1 MPYLCYPVSF
11 GVEAAVFV
19 YAAFSNL
26 DTAAH
31 IAFNS
36 FMLFG
41 CNCTTVITCFDN
53 LVAYTAC
60 LVLSRHAVEELEV
73 SAQLLRGSSKR
84 SKTYID
90 M

>member
-1 MPYLCYPVSF
+1 MPYLCYPASF

-19 YAAFSNL
+19 YA

-60 LVLSRHAVEELEV
+60 LVLSRHAVGSLSSTVELNWNGMEFV
-73 SAQLLRGSSKR
+73 IRNNYLRP
-84 SKTYID
+84 
-90 M
+90 